1 MPRLRRE
8 TIRFKRQALDSLVLA
23 IELFNRPHKASR
35 TEAVLFFLQHAFEM
49 LLKAAIYQ
57 ERGRVHEPRSPITYR
72 FDKCLA
78 IARSDLDI
86 ITQDMANTLSILD
99 GHRDCAM
106 HHLLEMSEE
115 ALYLYAQAAVTM
127 FDDVLKRAFA
137 ESLGDYLPE
146 RVLPV
151 STSPPKEM
159 HLFMDKEFTGIRD
172 LIAPSRHRR
181 AEAKARIRPY
191 LIMESVLEGECRQ
204 PTDAQVSRVI
214 RRMKTGDDW
223 QAIFPG
229 VAALKLNTTGYG
241 LSFSV
246 RITKQDSS
254 LPVRLV
260 HDADS
265 TEDVT
270 LIREVNMIDRY
281 SMGLFDLAAK
291 AGIGRNKCLALVH
304 HLGLKTDP
312 ECFKE
317 FCHKSIRYKGYSP
330 KALQKIQ
337 EALPTLDLDQ
347 IWRNYSD
354 ARRKQSGA

>member
-1 MPRLRRE
+1 MQRLRRE
-8 TIRFKRQALDSLVLA
+8 TVRFKRQALDSLVLA
-23 IELFNRPHKASR
+23 IEFFNRPHQTSR

-57 ERGRVHEPRSPITYR
+57 SRGRVHEPRSPVTYR

-78 IARSDLDI
+78 IARSDLGI
-86 ITQDMANTLSILD
+86 LTQDMANTLSILD
-99 GHRDCAM
+99 GQRDCAM

-115 ALYLYAQAAVTM
+115 ALYLHAQAAVTM
-127 FDDVLKRAFA
+127 FDDVLKQAFT
-137 ESLGDYLPE
+137 ESLGNCLPK

-159 HLFMDKEFTGIRD
+159 HLFMDKEFTEIRD
-172 LIAPSRHRR
+172 LIAPDKRRR

-191 LIMESVLEGECRQ
+191 LIMESALDGECKQ

-214 RRMKTGDDW
+214 KRMKAGNGWET
-223 QAIFPG
+223 IFPG
-229 VAALKLNTTGYG
+229 VATLKLDTTGYG
-241 LSFSV
+241 LSCSI
-246 RITKQDSS
+246 RITKQENS

-265 TEDVT
+265 AEDVT

-281 SMGLFDLAAK
+281 SMGLFDLADK
-291 AGIGRNKCLALVH
+291 AGIGRNKCLALVR
-304 HLGLKTDP
+304 HLNLQADP

-317 FCHKSIRYKGYSP
+317 FRHKSMQYKGYSP
-330 KALQKIQ
+330 RALQRIN
-337 EALPTLDLDQ
+337 EALATLDLDQ
-347 IWRNYSD
+347 IWRNYLDARARQSD
-354 ARRKQSGA
+354 A

>member
-57 ERGRVHEPRSPITYR
+57 DRGRVHEPRSPVTYR

-78 IARSDLDI
+78 IARSDLNI
-86 ITQDMANTLSILD
+86 ITQDMANTLSMLD
-99 GHRDCAM
+99 GQRDCAM

-115 ALYLYAQAAVTM
+115 ALYLHAQAAVTM
-127 FDDVLKRAFA
+127 FDDVLKRAFV

-172 LIAPSRHRR
+172 FIAPSRHRR

-191 LIMESVLEGECRQ
+191 LIMESALEGECRQ
-204 PTDAQVSRVI
+204 PTDAQVS
-214 RRMKTGDDW
+214 
-223 QAIFPG
+223 
-229 VAALKLNTTGYG
+229 
-241 LSFSV
+241 
-246 RITKQDSS
+246 
-254 LPVRLV
+254 
-260 HDADS
+260 
-265 TEDVT
+265 
-270 LIREVNMIDRY
+270 
-281 SMGLFDLAAK
+281 
-291 AGIGRNKCLALVH
+291 
-304 HLGLKTDP
+304 LGCP
-312 ECFKE
+312 HF
-317 FCHKSIRYKGYSP
+317 
-330 KALQKIQ
+330 
-337 EALPTLDLDQ
+337 
-347 IWRNYSD
+347 
-354 ARRKQSGA
+354 

>member
-8 TIRFKRQALDSLVLA
+8 TSRFKRQALDSLVLA

-57 ERGRVHEPRSPITYR
+57 DRGRVHEPRSPVTYR

-78 IARSDLDI
+78 IARSDLNI
-86 ITQDMANTLSILD
+86 ITQDMANTLSMLD
-99 GHRDCAM
+99 GQRDCAM

-115 ALYLYAQAAVTM
+115 ALYLHAQAAVTM

-137 ESLGDYLPE
+137 DSLGDYLPE
-146 RVLPV
+146 RVLPI

-172 LIAPSRHRR
+172 LIAPGRHRR

-191 LIMESVLEGECRQ
+191 FIIESVLEGECRQ

-214 RRMKTGDDW
+214 RRMKTGEGW

-229 VAALKLNTTGYG
+229 VAALKLDTTGYG

-246 RITKQDSS
+246 RFTKQGES
-254 LPVRLV
+254 LPVRFV

-265 TEDVT
+265 TKDIT
-270 LIREVNMIDRY
+270 LIREVNMMDRY
-281 SMGLFDLAAK
+281 SMGLFDLAAR

-304 HLGLKTDP
+304 YMGLQADP
-312 ECFKE
+312 
-317 FCHKSIRYKGYSP
+317 
-330 KALQKIQ
+330 
-337 EALPTLDLDQ
+337 
-347 IWRNYSD
+347 
-354 ARRKQSGA
+354 